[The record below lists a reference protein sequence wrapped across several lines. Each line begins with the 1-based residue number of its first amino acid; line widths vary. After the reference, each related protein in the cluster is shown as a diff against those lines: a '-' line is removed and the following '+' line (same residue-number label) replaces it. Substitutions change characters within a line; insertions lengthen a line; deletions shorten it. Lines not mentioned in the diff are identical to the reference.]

1 MSLGFKI
8 LSYKSL
14 CIEIKRMW
22 DMKCLMIPVMIGA
35 TQIATKVLNKNLEAV
50 PEEHTTRSL

>member
-1 MSLGFKI
+1 
-8 LSYKSL
+8 
-14 CIEIKRMW
+14 
-22 DMKCLMIPVMIGA
+22 MIPVMIGA